1 MKNIPKQLYVVA
13 SHRQEYEYIKVNGDY
28 DFANPIITEYNLG
41 FLHPHEPTRA
51 TDAKRKKT
59 QHQWAYCPSYKDVIY
74 QVGGVWWQK
83 GSRYKQDGTH
93 GIEDFDE
100 PIPLEVAPRIWDN
113 EPLTGF
119 KIIDTANRYR
129 GNKLLIIQ
137 DPRGLRFE
145 ITVASLF
152 EIISNG
158 TIVNGEI
165 MNPCV
170 WKSGKNL
177 VIYE

>member
-13 SHRQEYEYIKVNGDY
+13 SRRYEREYVKVDGLYDY
-28 DFANPIITEYNLG
+28 NNSVNTEYYFG

-51 TDAKRKKT
+51 ADAKRKKT
-59 QHQWAYCPSYKDVIY
+59 QHEWAYFLRYKDVIY
-74 QVGGVWWQK
+74 QVGEVWWQK
-83 GSRYKQDGTH
+83 GSRYKRDGTN
-93 GIEDFDE
+93 GSEDFDE